1 MKILKINKSVFYQSE
16 DGQIQLCLRVKDG
29 SIWLNQLEIAELFQ
43 TTKQNISLH
52 IRNILEGGECC
63 RDTAVREFL
72 VVQSEGR
79 RQVRRHLTYYNLDLI
94 LATGSRLR
102 SLQGVRFRQWADIH
116 LKEFLYRNFI
126 PDEGHC
132 IHM

>member
-1 MKILKINKSVFYQSE
+1 MKTLKINKSICYQSE
-16 DGQIQLCLRVKDG
+16 DGQVQLDLRVKDG

-52 IRNILEGGECC
+52 IRNILESGVLC
-63 RDTAVREFL
+63 RDVAVREFL
-72 VVQSEGR
+72 VIQPEGR

-94 LATGSRLR
+94 LATGNRLR

-116 LKEFLYRNFI
+116 LREFLYRNFA
-126 PDEGHC
+126 PDEERY